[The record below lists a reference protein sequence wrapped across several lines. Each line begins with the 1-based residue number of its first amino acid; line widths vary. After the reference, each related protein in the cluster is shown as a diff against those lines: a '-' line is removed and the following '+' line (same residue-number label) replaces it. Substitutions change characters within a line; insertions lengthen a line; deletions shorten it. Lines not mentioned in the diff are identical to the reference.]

1 MKYNVNPGIIG
12 ISALIK
18 EIEDTV
24 FTGGIS
30 VEPWS
35 QVSLIV
41 EVQPEDFLTFIDLLN
56 KHGLFYSLLK
66 EI

>member
-1 MKYNVNPGIIG
+1 MKYNINPGILG

-18 EIEDTV
+18 EIEDTS
-24 FTGGIS
+24 FSEGIS

-41 EVQPEDFLTFIDLLN
+41 EVQPEDTLPLIDLMN
-56 KHGLFYSLLK
+56 KHGLHYSVVK